1 MDNTLTYNKAVSWDI
16 GSSVCCVPEC
26 YKSNKYNK
34 QTMKNSADS
43 NSIILYSPPSI
54 VINN

>member
-1 MDNTLTYNKAVSWDI
+1 MVETLTYNKAVSLDI
-16 GSSVCCVPEC
+16 GSMVCCVPKC

-34 QTMKNSADS
+34 ETMKNSEDS
-43 NSIILYSPPSI
+43 NSIILLSPPSM